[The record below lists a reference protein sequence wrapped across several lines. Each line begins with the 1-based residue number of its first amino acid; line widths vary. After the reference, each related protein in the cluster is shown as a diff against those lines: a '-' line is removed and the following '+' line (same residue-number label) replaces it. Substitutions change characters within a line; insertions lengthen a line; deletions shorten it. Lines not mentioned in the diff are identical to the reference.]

1 MMCFRW
7 SSFVECVKRTSRWP
21 CTNSAYVCTAMCVRV
36 RVCVCVWYSMHEVV
50 ILPACVILLSKYTAI
65 MALMT
70 LRALKFVYLM
80 YGTVIWLA
88 LNHQRVRFYCCV
100 CALIWR
106 CYWHSTQYGHVSS
119 PSSCMCC
126 PNTLQWRW
134 WFCVDLRF
142 SNGWRIGPEQTDRA
156 FVLIAAC
163 VCAWTWTRQWFSM
176 QYELLISP
184 CSWPWCPNT
193 LQWRW
198 RLCVD
203 ICLLNVWN
211 VCRIGGWPWL
221 SSAYVCIAVCAFGMF
236 G

>member
-1 MMCFRW
+1 MRHFAVQTHCNNGLDDSACVELRLFDVWNGYLVGPKPSARTFLLLRLCFILAVLLAFDAVWGRKLTLIMHVLSKYAAITLVILRW
-7 SSFVECVKRTSRWP
+7 SSF
-21 CTNSAYVCTAMCVRV
+21 
-36 RVCVCVWYSMHEVV
+36 
-50 ILPACVILLSKYTAI
+50 
-65 MALMT
+65 
-70 LRALKFVYLM
+70 
-80 YGTVIWLA
+80 
-88 LNHQRVRFYCCV
+88 
-100 CALIWR
+100 
-106 CYWHSTQYGHVSS
+106 
-119 PSSCMCC
+119 
-126 PNTLQWRW
+126 PNW
-134 WFCVDLRF
+134 
-142 SNGWRIGPEQTDRA
+142 WRIGTEQTDRT

-163 VCAWTWTRQWFSM
+163 VCAWTRTRKWFSM

-184 CSWPWCPNT
+184 YSWPWCPNT